1 MNAELSILEKI
12 QNPGTLESAQ
22 PANIAGLIDEQ
33 YKNIINSRESRNLDE
48 LASQKNEF
56 LILMSTYQLIT
67 DSNVDFSERINA
79 INSEISELKSSEAV
93 PLDKLC

>member
-1 MNAELSILEKI
+1 MERAYADERQIDIKQQISDLNAELSILEKI

-48 LASQKNEF
+48 LASQKMNF
-56 LILMSTYQLIT
+56 
-67 DSNVDFSERINA
+67 
-79 INSEISELKSSEAV
+79 
-93 PLDKLC
+93 